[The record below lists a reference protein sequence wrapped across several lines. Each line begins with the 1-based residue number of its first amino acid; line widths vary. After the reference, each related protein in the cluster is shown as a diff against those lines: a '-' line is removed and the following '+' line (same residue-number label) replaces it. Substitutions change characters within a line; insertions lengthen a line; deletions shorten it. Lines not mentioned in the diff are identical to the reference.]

1 MLLSSLHPAHSVIP
15 PQTGSKE
22 TFRGEQY
29 FRYFRYFKWR
39 SWLVGQCNV
48 REGRSGGEEW
58 GQAADCDLIGNI
70 CGGRRRQQW
79 QRWRSY
85 AGIDTGGRMIGAKRW
100 RMPPLQSDQGIITH
114 YPSSPGQEML
124 PSPGQRRTCCCSYL
138 QHPTSEPRPSIQPG
152 HGGICCQTCK
162 HCLTMFHN
170 NWRGC
175 TCTFI
180 LQESF

>member
-1 MLLSSLHPAHSVIP
+1 MEKLIGR
-15 PQTGSKE
+15 TM
-22 TFRGEQY
+22 
-29 FRYFRYFKWR
+29 
-39 SWLVGQCNV
+39 QCKG
-48 REGRSGGEEW
+48 REEWWWWW
-58 GQAADCDLIGNI
+58 GQAGDCDLIGNI

-124 PSPGQRRTCCCSYL
+124 PSPGQRRTCCSSYL

-162 HCLTMFHN
+162 LCLTMLDSV
-170 NWRGC
+170 WQW
-175 TCTFI
+175 FI
-180 LQESF
+180 IIKEGALVRTLRIFVWIVGKGIAIADKCPKFR